1 TIFCSGVKIVN
12 VPSGDCDSLF
22 RAKEAV
28 VNWARGIERSPVE
41 GGMHSA
47 VSLYTTSSVQAGRE
61 GIRSG

>member
-1 TIFCSGVKIVN
+1 M
-12 VPSGDCDSLF
+12 SLHATVTASF
-22 RAKEAV
+22 VQKRLLLIGQG
-28 VNWARGIERSPVE
+28 GIERSPVE